1 MWIVSALI
9 LIYRRAHAFCLI
21 LSMPVNLQQFRGEIG
36 AFYNRSSKITFVRY
50 CYKFNNVLMCLLL
63 LIFSGL
69 AFYVVILINT
79 LKNCTGSILK
89 LSIISLHLLISY
101 SFLTQLWIY
110 SHRIS
115 LSGDIEVNP
124 GPKRDIN
131 QCFSVCHWN
140 LNSAASHNFSKIQ
153 SLIAYNFIHKFDII
167 CSLNLT

>member
-1 MWIVSALI
+1 MSFVLF
-9 LIYRRAHAFCLI
+9 YRCRLTFNNT
-21 LSMPVNLQQFRGEIG
+21 V
-36 AFYNRSSKITFVRY
+36 ITFVRY
-50 CYKFNNVLMCLLL
+50 CYKFNILMRLLL

-69 AFYVVILINT
+69 AFYVVIFINA

-115 LSGDIEVNP
+115 LSGDIELNP

-131 QCFSVCHWN
+131 
-140 LNSAASHNFSKIQ
+140 
-153 SLIAYNFIHKFDII
+153 
-167 CSLNLT
+167 